1 VHFGQA
7 RRALPHPSA
16 RNAGLRTTRADE
28 TIDTTIIRLLDDPSL
43 RARGGDLP
51 FDVPPRTIARSRNP
65 LASGLPFPMT
75 TIALRPIGRVESRLT
90 DLADAPRQADEGAP
104 RACLVIDADFADAL
118 EGLKAGDEV
127 IVITWL
133 DRAQRDILRNHPRG
147 DPSRP
152 VAGVFTTRS
161 PHRPNPLGL
170 HQVTVAAIDGARV
183 LVRSLEAVDGTPIL
197 DIKGLLHP
205 DIQQR

>member
-1 VHFGQA
+1 
-7 RRALPHPSA
+7 
-16 RNAGLRTTRADE
+16 
-28 TIDTTIIRLLDDPSL
+28 
-43 RARGGDLP
+43 
-51 FDVPPRTIARSRNP
+51 
-65 LASGLPFPMT
+65 
-75 TIALRPIGRVESRLT
+75 
-90 DLADAPRQADEGAP
+90 
-104 RACLVIDADFADAL
+104 
-118 EGLKAGDEV
+118 
-127 IVITWL
+127 
-133 DRAQRDILRNHPRG
+133 
-147 DPSRP
+147 

>member
-1 VHFGQA
+1 
-7 RRALPHPSA
+7 
-16 RNAGLRTTRADE
+16 
-28 TIDTTIIRLLDDPSL
+28 
-43 RARGGDLP
+43 
-51 FDVPPRTIARSRNP
+51 
-65 LASGLPFPMT
+65 MT
-75 TIALRPIGRVESRLT
+75 TIELRPIGRVESRLT
-90 DLADAPRQADEGAP
+90 ELSDAPRQADEGAP
-104 RACLVIDADFADAL
+104 DACLAIEADFALAL

-152 VAGVFTTRS
+152 MAGVFTTRS

-170 HQVTVAAIDGARV
+170 HQVTVTAVDGARV
-183 LVRSLEAVDGTPIL
+183 LVRSLEAVHGTPIL
-197 DIKGLLHP
+197 DIKGVLNP

>member
-1 VHFGQA
+1 MIHREHDRQEQEPACFWA
-7 RRALPHPSA
+7 TLSYDHNRAPA
-16 RNAGLRTTRADE
+16 
-28 TIDTTIIRLLDDPSL
+28 
-43 RARGGDLP
+43 
-51 FDVPPRTIARSRNP
+51 
-65 LASGLPFPMT
+65 
-75 TIALRPIGRVESRLT
+75 IGKVESRLT

-104 RACLVIDADFADAL
+104 DACLVIDADFAAAL

-183 LVRSLEAVDGTPIL
+183 LIRSLEAVDGTPIL
-197 DIKGLLHP
+197 DIKGVLNP
-205 DIQQR
+205 DIQLAPPVLQLILR

>member
-1 VHFGQA
+1 MCRCTERAGQEQEPA
-7 RRALPHPSA
+7 C
-16 RNAGLRTTRADE
+16 
-28 TIDTTIIRLLDDPSL
+28 
-43 RARGGDLP
+43 
-51 FDVPPRTIARSRNP
+51 F
-65 LASGLPFPMT
+65 GLPFRMT
-75 TIALRPIGRVESRLT
+75 TIVLRQSARLIAFDRPGRR
-90 DLADAPRQADEGAP
+90 ARQADEGAP
-104 RACLVIDADFADAL
+104 DASLVIDADFAVAL

-147 DPSRP
+147 DPSRA

-197 DIKGLLHP
+197 DIKGVLNP

>member
-1 VHFGQA
+1 M
-7 RRALPHPSA
+7 P
-16 RNAGLRTTRADE
+16 
-28 TIDTTIIRLLDDPSL
+28 
-43 RARGGDLP
+43 
-51 FDVPPRTIARSRNP
+51 
-65 LASGLPFPMT
+65 
-75 TIALRPIGRVESRLT
+75 TIALRPIGKVESRLT
-90 DLADAPRQADEGAP
+90 DVAEAPRQSDEGAP
-104 RACLVIDADFADAL
+104 EAWLVIDAEFAAAL
-118 EGLKAGDEV
+118 EGLKAGDDV

-133 DRAQRDILRNHPRG
+133 DRAQRDILSNHPRG

-170 HQVTVAAIDGARV
+170 HQVTVAAIDGSRV
-183 LVRSLEAVDGTPIL
+183 LVRSLEAVAGTPIL